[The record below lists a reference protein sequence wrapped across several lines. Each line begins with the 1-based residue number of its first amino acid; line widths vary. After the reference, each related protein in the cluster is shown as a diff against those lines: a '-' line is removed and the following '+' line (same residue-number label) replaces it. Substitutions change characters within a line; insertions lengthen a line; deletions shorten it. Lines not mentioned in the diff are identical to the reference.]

1 MTKNNKIAIKIL
13 LVFIGFLMLLRI
25 LSILDLKYNIS
36 ISDKFDI
43 VDNILYYAFAISF
56 YLAVLA
62 LLYLLYSM
70 IRKLLGH

>member
-1 MTKNNKIAIKIL
+1 
-13 LVFIGFLMLLRI
+13 MLLRI